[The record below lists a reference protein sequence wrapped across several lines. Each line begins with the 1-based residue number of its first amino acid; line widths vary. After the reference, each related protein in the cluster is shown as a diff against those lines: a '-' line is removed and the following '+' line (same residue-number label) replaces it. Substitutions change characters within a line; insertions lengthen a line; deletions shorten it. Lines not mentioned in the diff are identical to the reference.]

1 MTATEPTTAPV
12 SLAERLAELGDPVV
26 FVRRRISWT
35 LRSNPPSMRPDI
47 IDAALEEFVTACLAW
62 RPDGDYE
69 LGAYVTLRL
78 QSKIPRATAR
88 LTARR
93 HELGRQRCLSDAEW
107 MAGSS
112 DGGIDASVDRV
123 DLQRWADLA
132 ELSPTMRWGVEH
144 YAFHGSPRDRDRW
157 YDAARAGLRY
167 MRLAAKTNR
176 RRDDHWTRARAGA
189 RGDDHAELHRLYI
202 DEGLTLAEI
211 AERTGH
217 GPVTIARRLRAGGTV
232 LRPPGGKSPNRADE
246 RRP

>member
-1 MTATEPTTAPV
+1 VTAVEPTTPAT
-12 SLAERLAELGDPVV
+12 SLAECIAELGDPVV

-35 LRSNPPSMRPDI
+35 LRSSPAAWTTDI
-47 IDAALEEFVTACLAW
+47 IDAALEELVKACLAW
-62 RPDGDYE
+62 RPDNGYE

-78 QSKIPRATAR
+78 HTRMPKITAK
-88 LTARR
+88 LAAR
-93 HELGRQRCLSDAEW
+93 HDELGRSQCLSDAEW
-107 MAGSS
+107 MMRAD
-112 DGGIDASVDRV
+112 DGGIDACVDRV

-132 ELSPTMRWGVEH
+132 ELTPSMRWGVEH
-144 YAFHGSPRDRDRW
+144 YAFHGSPRDRGLW
-157 YDAARAGLRY
+157 YDAARHGLRH

-176 RRDDHWTRARAGA
+176 RRDDHWTRTRAGA

-232 LRPPGGKSPNRADE
+232 LRPPGGKAPGRTE
-246 RRP
+246 RRS